1 MTKKFFLINILT
13 MLICLPIVSQTT
25 KSGLHPEKFTTDVNG
40 KQTALY
46 VITNSSGMEACIT
59 NFGARLVSLM
69 APGRNG
75 MEDVVL
81 GFDNINDY
89 VSQKQNFGA
98 TVGRYI
104 GRIKGAHFVLD
115 GKEVKLQGYGK
126 GNISHGGTPGFANV
140 VWDMISKTDS
150 SLTLRYLSPDGEA
163 GFPGNLAVTLTY
175 TLTYKDA
182 LLINYEATTD
192 KPTVLNISNH
202 SFFNISGHLEKD
214 VLHEKLQI
222 NSKKIATFDP
232 QKNLDGGFR
241 KVKGTPFDFRKG
253 KVIGQDID
261 QDDEQLN
268 ITKGYDHSFVL
279 KNRKGLLLLQATLT
293 DQVAGRQML
302 VYTTEPAL
310 HIYTANGL
318 KGNQKG
324 KRGIAYPRRSAIC
337 FEAMHLADSPNHPEF
352 PSTVLR
358 PGETWRSTTVY
369 EFTTWNGYQTKC
381 LTGAVAAYGLG
392 IGLAGLLV
400 AGVVA
405 LIK

>member
-89 VSQKQNFGA
+89 
-98 TVGRYI
+98 I

-115 GKEVKLQGYGK
+115 GKEIKLQGYGK

-140 VWDMISKTDS
+140 VWDMVSKTDS

-175 TLTYKDA
+175 TLTNNDA

-192 KPTVLNISNH
+192 KPTVLNISNQ
-202 SFFNISGHLEKD
+202 GHLEKD

-253 KVIGQDID
+253 KIIGQDID

-293 DQVAGRQML
+293 DQEAGRQML
-302 VYTTEPAL
+302 VYTTEPVM

-324 KRGIAYPRRSAIC
+324 KQGIAYPRRSAIC
-337 FEAMHLADSPNHPEF
+337 FEAMHLADSPN
-352 PSTVLR
+352 T
-358 PGETWRSTTVY
+358 
-369 EFTTWNGYQTKC
+369 GY
-381 LTGAVAAYGLG
+381 VAAFGLG
-392 IGLAGLLV
+392 IGLVGLLV
-400 AGVVA
+400 AGVVS

>member
-1 MTKKFFLINILT
+1 MTKKTFAIHIL
-13 MLICLPIVSQTT
+13 MLLVCMPMAAQTR
-25 KSGLHPEKFTTDVNG
+25 SGLSPEAFVTNVNG
-40 KQTALY
+40 KKTALY
-46 VITNSSGMEACIT
+46 TITNKNDMEACIT
-59 NFGARLVSLM
+59 NYGARLVSLM
-69 APGRNG
+69 APGKNG

-89 VSQKQNFGA
+89 VSLKQNFGA

-115 GKEVKLQGYGK
+115 GKEYQLQGFGK
-126 GNISHGGTPGFANV
+126 GNISHGGKPGFANV
-140 VWDMISKTDS
+140 VWDVVSKTDS

-163 GFPGNLAVTLTY
+163 GFPGNLTVTLTY
-175 TLTYKDA
+175 TLTAANTLKLD
-182 LLINYEATTD
+182 YEATTD

-202 SFFNISGHLEKD
+202 SFFNISGNPDKD
-214 VLHEKLQI
+214 ILHEELMV
-222 NSKKIATFDP
+222 NSKKIATFDD
-232 QKNLDGGFR
+232 QKNLDGSFR
-241 KVKGTPFDFRKG
+241 KVKGTPFDFRKP
-253 KVIGQDID
+253 KTIGQDID

-279 KNRKGLLLLQATLT
+279 KNRKGELLMQAILT
-293 DQVAGRQML
+293 DMEAGRQMI

-324 KRGIAYPRRSAIC
+324 KRGIAHPHRSAIC

-369 EFTTWNGYQTKC
+369 QFSTSTRQPTIC
-381 LTGAVAAYGLG
+381 LTGPVTVFGLG

-400 AGVVA
+400 AGIVS

>member
-1 MTKKFFLINILT
+1 MTKKTLAIHIL
-13 MLICLPIVSQTT
+13 MLLICMPLAAQTR
-25 KSGLHPEKFTTDVNG
+25 SGLSPEAFVMDVNG
-40 KQTALY
+40 KNTALY
-46 VITNSSGMEACIT
+46 TITNSNGMEACIT
-59 NFGARLVSLM
+59 NYGARLVSLM
-69 APGRNG
+69 APGRYG
-75 MEDVVL
+75 MDDVVL

-89 VSQKQNFGA
+89 VSLKQNYGA

-115 GKEVKLQGYGK
+115 GKEYQLQGFGK
-126 GNISHGGTPGFANV
+126 GNISHGGKPGFANV
-140 VWDMISKTDS
+140 IWDMVSKTDS

-163 GFPGNLAVTLTY
+163 GFPGNLTVTLTY
-175 TLTYKDA
+175 TLTAANA
-182 LLINYEATTD
+182 LKLDYEATTD

-202 SFFNISGHLEKD
+202 SFFNISGNPEKD
-214 VLHEKLQI
+214 ILHEQLMVK
-222 NSKKIATFDP
+222 SKKIATFDA

-241 KVKGTPFDFRKG
+241 KVKGTPFDFRKP
-253 KVIGQDID
+253 KTIGQDID
-261 QDDEQLN
+261 QDDEQLA

-279 KNRKGLLLLQATLT
+279 KNRKGELLLQASLT
-293 DQVAGRQML
+293 DQEAGRQMI

-324 KRGIAYPRRSAIC
+324 KRGIAYPHRSAIC

-358 PGETWRSTTVY
+358 PGETWHSTTVY
-369 EFTTWNGYQTKC
+369 QFTTSTRQPTTC
-381 LTGAVAAYGLG
+381 LTGPVTVFGLG

-400 AGVVA
+400 AGIVS

>member
-1 MTKKFFLINILT
+1 MAKKTFIIHIL
-13 MLICLPIVSQTT
+13 MLLVGMPMAAQT
-25 KSGLHPEKFTTDVNG
+25 KSGLSPEAFVADING

-46 VITNSSGMEACIT
+46 TITNLNGMEACIT

-69 APGRNG
+69 APGKRG

-89 VSQKQNFGA
+89 ISLKQNFGA

-104 GRIKGAHFVLD
+104 GRIKGARFVLD
-115 GKEVKLQGYGK
+115 GKEHQLQGFGK
-126 GNISHGGTPGFANV
+126 GNISHGGKPGFANV
-140 VWDMISKTDS
+140 VWDVVSLTDS

-163 GFPGNLAVTLTY
+163 GFPGNLTVNLTY
-175 TLTYKDA
+175 TLTAANA
-182 LLINYEATTD
+182 LKLSYEATTD

-202 SFFNISGHLEKD
+202 SFFNISGHPEKD
-214 VLHEKLQI
+214 ILHEKLTV
-222 NSKKIATFDP
+222 NSKKIATFDK

-241 KVKGTPFDFRKG
+241 KVKGTPFDFRLPKT
-253 KVIGQDID
+253 IGQDID

-279 KNRKGLLLLQATLT
+279 KNRKGKLLRQATLT
-293 DQVAGRQML
+293 DQEAGRQML

-324 KRGIAYPRRSAIC
+324 KQGIAYPRRSAIC

-352 PSTVLR
+352 PSTTLR

-369 EFTTWNGYQTKC
+369 EFRP
-381 LTGAVAAYGLG
+381 
-392 IGLAGLLV
+392 
-400 AGVVA
+400 
-405 LIK
+405 

>member
-1 MTKKFFLINILT
+1 MTKKIFLINILT

-69 APGRNG
+69 APGKRG

-89 VSQKQNFGA
+89 ISLKQNFGA

-104 GRIKGAHFVLD
+104 GRIKGARFVLD
-115 GKEVKLQGYGK
+115 GKEHQLQDFGK
-126 GNISHGGTPGFANV
+126 GNISHGGKPGFANV
-140 VWDMISKTDS
+140 VWDVVSQTDS

-163 GFPGNLAVTLTY
+163 GFPGNLTVNLTY
-175 TLTYKDA
+175 TLTAGNA
-182 LLINYEATTD
+182 LKLSYEATTD

-202 SFFNISGHLEKD
+202 SFFNISGHPEKD
-214 VLHEKLQI
+214 ILHEELMV
-222 NSKKIATFDP
+222 NSKKIATFDK

-241 KVKGTPFDFRKG
+241 KVKGTPFDFRYPKT
-253 KVIGQDID
+253 IGQDID
-261 QDDEQLN
+261 KEDEQLT

-279 KNRKGLLLLQATLT
+279 KNRKGELLLQASLV
-293 DQVAGRQML
+293 DQKAGRQMI

-324 KRGIAYPRRSAIC
+324 KQGIAYPRRSAIC

-369 EFTTWNGYQTKC
+369 QFTTSTSQPTTC

>member
-1 MTKKFFLINILT
+1 MAKKTFIIHIL
-13 MLICLPIVSQTT
+13 MLLVGMPMAAQT
-25 KSGLHPEKFTTDVNG
+25 KSGLSPEAFVADING

-46 VITNSSGMEACIT
+46 TITNLNGMEACIT

-69 APGRNG
+69 APGKRG

-89 VSQKQNFGA
+89 ISLKQNFGA

-104 GRIKGAHFVLD
+104 GRIKGARFVLD
-115 GKEVKLQGYGK
+115 GKEHQLQGFGK
-126 GNISHGGTPGFANV
+126 GNISHGGKPGFANV
-140 VWDMISKTDS
+140 VWDVVSQTDS

-163 GFPGNLAVTLTY
+163 GFPGNLTVNLTY
-175 TLTYKDA
+175 TLTAANTLK
-182 LLINYEATTD
+182 LSYEATTD

-202 SFFNISGHLEKD
+202 SFFNISGHPEKD
-214 VLHEKLQI
+214 ILHEELMV
-222 NSKKIATFDP
+222 NSKKIATFDK

-241 KVKGTPFDFRKG
+241 KVKGTPFDFRMPKT
-253 KVIGQDID
+253 IGQDID

-279 KNRKGLLLLQATLT
+279 KNRKGKLLRQATLT
-293 DQVAGRQML
+293 DHEAGRQMM

-324 KRGIAYPRRSAIC
+324 KQGIAYPRRSAIC

-369 EFTTWNGYQTKC
+369 QFTSSTRQPTTC
-381 LTGAVAAYGLG
+381 LTGAVTAYGLG